1 MFGRVSKGE
10 RALYER
16 IIVILADQIDWHR
29 NAAGLPMLGV
39 PTAGRPALDHLT
51 NRPEPEFLNE
61 DEEIVRWQAQNQV
74 LDLDDARAALAQIG
88 AMNTEVSDYS

>member
-1 MFGRVSKGE
+1 MFGRMPAGE

-39 PTAGRPALDHLT
+39 PAAARPALAHLT
-51 NRPEPEFLNE
+51 DRPEPAWLDE
-61 DEEIVRWQAQNQV
+61 DEEIVRWQAENQV
-74 LDLDDARAALAQIG
+74 LSLDDARAALAQIG
-88 AMNTEVSDYS
+88 AMNTSVDDYS